1 MQMPEPG
8 SITKVTSIVSSL
20 GGPQISPP
28 DLEWALEL
36 EGGKR
41 LFDWLASQLSTVYPS
56 EGTYELGE
64 AARIRAALSTIALED
79 EEVNGLKQPGT
90 ETKVEFTSLWEPI
103 LPNYITSGRQ
113 RHDREYLTLLNNL
126 RFTLENEVAILSKT
140 IDSRLSNS
148 LRQTRFELEQIRIE
162 NSTVQDRLA
171 ELSTEVDAAVSTA
184 KYCAMKLLDT
194 VPELSSDEGSS
205 CFLDIF
211 LFDVNSL
218 IKGSALLFRMSS
230 QRKAVVDQYKRAI
243 QAIEG
248 VKSTC
253 IPSQMD
259 MELQAGHLI
268 NSLQGIQP
276 ERQSIQDAALAEEL
290 VTLARIVDNS
300 DSEVSEIL
308 QCLKLKQD
316 DVTRTPSTPALALV
330 QQELEVAWCRDQE
343 VLVDTRISALEKA
356 LRNLKNLVVP
366 SSRVLYGALTENADH
381 SDRVLTLVDK
391 VREEVDNITGNI
403 RQAKEHAQ
411 AQAGPAMAQKGRSV
425 LQSQATDLLRSMKDF
440 RSPHAGPLVLLD
452 GRDVF
457 SELEALNARRDIV
470 EEQEERWAN
479 EMSFQLNVLLA
490 SHNSALSAVYAHSP
504 LNTSEPYSTSPNVV
518 DVRRMAQEQRDGLIS
533 VVGNMDKEV
542 KATMEGE
549 RTQKKLKSFV
559 DQWIGVNDKA

>member
-41 LFDWLASQLSTVYPS
+41 LFDWLASQISTVYPS

-113 RHDREYLTLLNNL
+113 REYLTLLNNL
-126 RFTLENEVAILSKT
+126 RFTLENEVAILSKCIHQTQT

-194 VPELSSDEGSS
+194 VPESSSDE
-205 CFLDIF
+205 
-211 LFDVNSL
+211 
-218 IKGSALLFRMSS
+218 GSALLFRMSS